1 MGFMKT
7 ISHRNA
13 KLWAA
18 RCTPQAKVLVLVL
31 LVMSFV
37 FQSALVYSDRK
48 SSVLLDEQAVVGRQL
63 WMQNN
68 CQACHQL
75 HGFGGFLG
83 PDLTNAAAR
92 LDRDL
97 LDVRLGLGQGQMPA
111 FEMDAEEVDALWA
124 FLEAMDQT
132 GIGQARSPNIAQ
144 SHANAQTK
152 ALESIIAESGDAGVA
167 QGFEIFQTNTCQA
180 CHVLYAESTIG
191 APDLSIS
198 GGVLDA
204 QAIHEVLEF
213 GRPPLMPPSR
223 LSAEQRSSVQAFM
236 TFLAEHRERVLER
249 ATEDPVPF
257 WRSLPWWE
265 YE

>member
-1 MGFMKT
+1 M
-7 ISHRNA
+7 A
-13 KLWAA
+13 
-18 RCTPQAKVLVLVL
+18 L
-31 LVMSFV
+31 LVVCFV
-37 FQSALVYSDRK
+37 FQTGLVYTDRK
-48 SSVLLDEQAVVGRQL
+48 SSVLLDEQAVAGRQL

-97 LDVRLGLGQGQMPA
+97 FGARLALGQGQMPA
-111 FEMDAEEVDALWA
+111 FEMDSGEVEALWS

-132 GIGQARSPNIAQ
+132 GVGQARNPNIVQ
-144 SHANAQTK
+144 GRTNAKTK
-152 ALESIIAESGDAGVA
+152 ALESVIAESGDVGVA

-180 CHVLYAESTIG
+180 CHTLYAVSAIG
-191 APDLSIS
+191 GPDLSIS
-198 GGVLDA
+198 GEILSAGEIA
-204 QAIHEVLEF
+204 HVLEF
-213 GRPPLMPPSR
+213 GRAPLMPPSQ
-223 LSAEQRSSVQAFM
+223 LSPDQRASVQAFI
-236 TFLAEHRERVLER
+236 TFLAEHRDRVLER
-249 ATEDPVPF
+249 VSEDPIPF

>member
-1 MGFMKT
+1 MGFMKS

-18 RCTPQAKVLVLVL
+18 RCSPLAKGLVLTL

-37 FQSALVYSDRK
+37 LQSVLVYADRK
-48 SSVLLDEQAVVGRQL
+48 SSVPLDAQAVMGRQL

-68 CQACHQL
+68 CQACHQI

-97 LDVRLGLGQGQMPA
+97 LDARLALGQGQMPA
-111 FEMDAEEVDALWA
+111 FEMDAGEVDALWA
-124 FLEAMDQT
+124 FFEAMDQT
-132 GIGQARSPNIAQ
+132 GVGQARNPNIAQ
-144 SHANAQTK
+144 GRTKSQIK
-152 ALESIIAESGDAGVA
+152 ALESVIAESGDMSVA

-180 CHVLYAESTIG
+180 CHTLYAVSAIG
-191 APDLSIS
+191 GPDLSIS
-198 GGVLDA
+198 GSVLDA
-204 QAIHEVLEF
+204 QEIHEVLEF

-223 LSAEQRSSVQAFM
+223 LSAEQRSSVQAFIA
-236 TFLAEHRERVLER
+236 FLAEHRDRVLER
-249 ATEDPVPF
+249 VIEDPVPF

>member
-7 ISHRNA
+7 IPHRNA
-13 KLWAA
+13 KLWPA
-18 RCTPQAKVLVLVL
+18 RCSPLMKGLVFVL
-31 LVMSFV
+31 LAMSFV

-48 SSVLLDEQAVVGRQL
+48 SSVLLDEQAVAGRQL

-68 CQACHQL
+68 CQACHQI

-97 LDVRLGLGQGQMPA
+97 LDARLALGQGQMPA
-111 FEMDAEEVDALWA
+111 FEMDSGEVDAIWA
-124 FLEAMDQT
+124 FFEAMDQT
-132 GIGQARSPNIAQ
+132 GIGQARNPNIAQ
-144 SHANAQTK
+144 SRTNAQTK
-152 ALESIIAESGDAGVA
+152 ALESVIAESGDMSVA

-180 CHVLYAESTIG
+180 CHTLYAVSAVGG
-191 APDLSIS
+191 ADLSIS
-198 GGVLDA
+198 GGVLSADE
-204 QAIHEVLEF
+204 ITDVLEF
-213 GRPPLMPPSR
+213 GRPPLMPPAQ
-223 LSAEQRSSVQAFM
+223 LSPDQISSVQAFI
-236 TFLAEHRERVLER
+236 TFLAEHRDRVLER
-249 ATEDPVPF
+249 VVEEPGSF